1 MASTTDLQQQINQ
14 AEAKISEL
22 REKLNQQKSIE
33 RVQAIASVKELIK
46 THQLS
51 AIDLGLGVKKSTA
64 RMKRARIDKGL
75 TVAPKYAD
83 PSTGKTWSGRG
94 KAPAWLVAYLSAGHN
109 KQDYIILTK
118 Q

>member
-1 MASTTDLQQQINQ
+1 MTTTTDLQQQINQ
-14 AEAKISEL
+14 AEAKINEL
-22 REKLNQQKSIE
+22 REKLVQQKNIE
-33 RVQAIASVKELIK
+33 REQAVASIKELIK

-51 AIDLGLGVKKSTA
+51 ASDLGFTTKKSTA
-64 RMKRARIDKGL
+64 RMKRARVDKGV

-109 KQDYIILTK
+109 KQDYLILNN
-118 Q
+118 

>member
-1 MASTTDLQQQINQ
+1 MSNTTDLQQQINQ

-22 REKLNQQKSIE
+22 REKLNQQKNTE
-33 RVQAIASVKELIK
+33 RAQTIASIKELIK

-51 AIDLGLGVKKSTA
+51 ATDLGLSAKKSAA
-64 RMKRARIDKGL
+64 RTKHARVDKGL

-94 KAPAWLVAYLSAGHN
+94 KAPAWLVTYLSAGHS
-109 KQDYIILTK
+109 KQDYLIENK
-118 Q
+118 